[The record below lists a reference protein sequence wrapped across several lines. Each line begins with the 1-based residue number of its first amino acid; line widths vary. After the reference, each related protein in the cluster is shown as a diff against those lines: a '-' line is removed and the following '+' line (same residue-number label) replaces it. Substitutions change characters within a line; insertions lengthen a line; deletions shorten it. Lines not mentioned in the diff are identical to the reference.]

1 MIKAIIFD
9 LDGVLIDATH
19 WHYEA
24 LNKALSLF
32 GYTITTEEHESFY
45 NGLPTKKKLEH
56 LSRDKGLPTALHA
69 FINVMKQKYTIEL
82 IEHNCKADFE
92 KIFMLKKLKEKGFQ
106 LAVCSNAIA
115 SSVETML
122 RRSRLFEYFDLVLSN
137 EDISEP
143 KPSPAIYLKAFMEL
157 SVQPQECLI
166 IEDAEYGKKA
176 ALASGGVLLGVSG
189 YSEVNYDLVNHF
201 LKNLK

>member
-1 MIKAIIFD
+1 MIKAVIFD

-24 LNKALSLF
+24 LNKALGLF
-32 GYTITTEEHESFY
+32 GYTITKEEHEGFY

-56 LSRDKGLPTALHA
+56 LSRDKGLPRKLHL
-69 FINVMKQKYTIEL
+69 FINIMKQKYTVEL
-82 IEHNCKADFE
+82 IERNCKPDFQ
-92 KIFMLKKLKEKGFQ
+92 KMFMLKRLKEKGFR

-115 SSVETML
+115 SSVEIML
-122 RRSRLFEYFDLVLSN
+122 RRSYIWDYFDFMLSN
-137 EDISEP
+137 EDVSEP
-143 KPSPAIYLKAFMEL
+143 KPSPAIYLKAFMKL

-166 IEDAEYGKKA
+166 IEDAGHGKKA

-189 YSEVNYDLVNHF
+189 YSEVNYDLINHF
-201 LKNLK
+201 LKNLT